1 MSMNIKI
8 GIDGNEANS
17 SDRVGIGKYAY
28 HLLRH
33 IHELAKDDK
42 NIQINIFLKN
52 QPMKDLPL
60 ESDNWKYQVL
70 GPSFFW
76 TQIALPMRLF
86 VESDKP
92 AVFFSP
98 NHYAPRFSPCKR
110 VISIMDLSY
119 LRYPE
124 MFLKKDLWK
133 LKNWTSYSIRKSEKI
148 FTISQFSKDTIISNF
163 NTIDNKIIVTYPG
176 YDQQL
181 FKPQEDPIK
190 LQETHKFLNKQFGLN
205 TKFLLFVGTIQPRKN
220 ILALVKAFHELKKNN
235 KNADTQLIIVG
246 KPGWLYQEIIKE
258 INKFNINK
266 DIILSDY
273 ISDDIL
279 VKLYQSALGFI
290 LPSFYEGFGLPVIE
304 AMACGC
310 PVAVSDRS
318 SLPEIVGKAGLIFDP
333 DKIQD
338 ITAKL
343 ELLISNNLERRKN
356 INNGLL
362 HVKKYNWKNCAE
374 MTLQVLLNIAE
385 H

>member
-1 MSMNIKI
+1 MKVKI

-33 IHELAKDDK
+33 IHEFSKDDK

-110 VISIMDLSY
+110 VISVMDLSY

-176 YDQQL
+176 YDKQL
-181 FKPQEDPIK
+181 FIPQEDPNK

-205 TKFLLFVGTIQPRKN
+205 AKFLLFVGTIQPRKN
-220 ILALVKAFHELKKNN
+220 ILALVKAFHELKKNK
-235 KNADTQLIIVG
+235 KNRDTQLIIVG
-246 KPGWLYQEIIKE
+246 KQGWLYQEIIKE

-273 ISDDIL
+273 ISDDML
-279 VKLYQSALGFI
+279 VKLYQSALGFV
-290 LPSFYEGFGLPVIE
+290 LPSFYEGFGLPVVE

-318 SLPEIVGKAGLIFDP
+318 SLPEIVGEAGLIFDP

-338 ITAKL
+338 IMAKL
-343 ELLISNNLERRKN
+343 ELLISNNLERRKY

-362 HVKKYNWKNCAE
+362 HVKKFNWKNCAE
-374 MTLQVLLNIAE
+374 ITLQVLLNIAE